1 MNPYLYK
8 ARLSARFW
16 SFLIDIFIM
25 FTLFTMFFSFVF
37 TPIFSKITKIDYY
50 ENKITEIRINSHL
63 YKKGTNSNYEFISE
77 NIDEGITLFYS
88 ELENGKTY
96 LEKYEQAKTESNLF
110 EYSNEN
116 GWVEKE
122 VEDKSLLSDFYQS
135 ELNKAAKVLNE
146 DEELNRCS
154 YRMIIRRIIVI
165 IVSLIFTYLFYNLVI
180 PLVMKKGQSLGKF
193 ICGIRVVDH
202 LGYNVKY
209 RRIVLRCFV
218 GLFFNVI
225 LAIFFALP
233 WFISVGMLLFSKNG
247 TTIQDYFSLTYL
259 VDAKESTFFNSLEE
273 QEEFERKKNNK
284 EFKYVHEKGY

>member
-96 LEKYEQAKTESNLF
+96 LAKYEQAKTESNLF

-225 LAIFFALP
+225 FAIFFALP

>member
-16 SFLIDIFIM
+16 AFLIDIFIM

>member
-1 MNPYLYK
+1 
-8 ARLSARFW
+8 
-16 SFLIDIFIM
+16 
-25 FTLFTMFFSFVF
+25 
-37 TPIFSKITKIDYY
+37 
-50 ENKITEIRINSHL
+50 
-63 YKKGTNSNYEFISE
+63 
-77 NIDEGITLFYS
+77 
-88 ELENGKTY
+88 
-96 LEKYEQAKTESNLF
+96 
-110 EYSNEN
+110 
-116 GWVEKE
+116 
-122 VEDKSLLSDFYQS
+122 
-135 ELNKAAKVLNE
+135 
-146 DEELNRCS
+146 
-154 YRMIIRRIIVI
+154 MILVI

-209 RRIVLRCFV
+209 RRMVLRCFV